1 MFTSTFV
8 LVSSL
13 LVDTASAHK
22 EKGNNWDPAAA
33 KALEAKVREMFADFD
48 KGNVGKFVTALDTP
62 AITWD
67 IGVDGKPL
75 KANTREESQKLL
87 EGYATWM
94 KDEGATVKTNIHRA
108 DCHSTATFGFCA
120 LEFDQD
126 FTVGGQPQPKQMFRA
141 TLVAR
146 TVDGEW
152 KWTHWH
158 ASPREATAMAHDSAA
173 HP

>member
-33 KALEAKVREMFADFD
+33 EALEAKVREMFAAFD
-48 KGNVGKFVTALDTP
+48 KGNVGPFVEGLDTP

-67 IGVDGKPL
+67 IGFDGDPIM
-75 KANTREESQKLL
+75 ANTREESQKVL

-94 KDEGATVKTNIHRA
+94 KDEDAKVTTTIQRA
-108 DCHSTATFGFCA
+108 DCHSTATAGFCV

-146 TVDGEW
+146 AVDGQW
-152 KWTHWH
+152 KWSHWH
-158 ASPREATAMAHDSAA
+158 ASSRAATAVAQ
-173 HP
+173 